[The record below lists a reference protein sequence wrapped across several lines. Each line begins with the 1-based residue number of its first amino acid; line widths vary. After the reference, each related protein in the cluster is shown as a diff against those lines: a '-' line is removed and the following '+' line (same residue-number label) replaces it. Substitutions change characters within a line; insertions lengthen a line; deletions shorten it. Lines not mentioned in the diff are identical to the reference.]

1 MILMDLIAISV
12 VVFMWTVLISLP
24 DYDKNPKLYKF
35 VKCCESDF
43 FMWMLIISI
52 VYLSIRCSYL
62 IVMWLNTEPASIT
75 TIIELIVNFFQLLG
89 TKVF

>member
-12 VVFMWTVLISLP
+12 VVFTVLISLP
-24 DYDKNPKLYKF
+24 DYNKNPKLYKF
-35 VKCCESDF
+35 VKWCESDF

-62 IVMWLNTEPASIT
+62 ISMWLWLNTEPASIT